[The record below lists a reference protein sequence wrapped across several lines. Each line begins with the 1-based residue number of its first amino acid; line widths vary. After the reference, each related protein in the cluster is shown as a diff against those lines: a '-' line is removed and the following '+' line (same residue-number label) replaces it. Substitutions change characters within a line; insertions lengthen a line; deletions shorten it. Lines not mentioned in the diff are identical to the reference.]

1 MPIPDEES
9 NHEGA
14 IAFLHDACQTIQM
27 VEGDDHIFR
36 PQEVLNW
43 KRVWWKT
50 LTVTSNRLGEH
61 AKNIE
66 DLESMAR
73 DAYNYMPRVRANVL
87 EKQILESVE
96 NYRLGL
102 DSKSSES
109 VRNRENATA
118 PLIDRLLRRK
128 EERVVTLKN
137 EIGNSL
143 KDSIM
148 GKEAQ
153 RSTTD

>member
-1 MPIPDEES
+1 MMRPEEEN

-14 IAFLHDACQTIQM
+14 IAFLHDACQTIEM
-27 VEGDDHIFR
+27 VEGEDHVFR
-36 PQEVLNW
+36 PEQVLNW

-73 DAYNYMPRVRANVL
+73 DAHNFMHRSRADVL
-87 EKQILESVE
+87 KRQILESVE
-96 NYRLGL
+96 NYRLAL

-109 VRNRENATA
+109 VRDSHNATTTMMEK
-118 PLIDRLLRRK
+118 LLK
-128 EERVVTLKN
+128 NKQERVITVKD
-137 EIGNSL
+137 EIGRSL
-143 KDSIM
+143 KDSII
-148 GKEAQ
+148 GKEANQ
-153 RSTTD
+153 QNN